1 MVLPEANAS
10 IGLPDMETP
19 AQTCARLVAAL
30 EDLVAREAATL
41 EARDFTAVVEIQG
54 RCAPLV
60 ELLGAH
66 AAEVTDAALRQRI
79 RALLDRRQQSGE
91 WLSEQ
96 IEKTRE
102 ALADANEGRRRIR
115 QIAPVYGRIPALAPA
130 SRQLSAVG

>member
-1 MVLPEANAS
+1 
-10 IGLPDMETP
+10 METP
-19 AQTCARLVAAL
+19 AQTCARLVTAL

-41 EARDFTAVVEIQG
+41 DARDFEAVIEIQA

-66 AAEVTDAALRQRI
+66 ATDVTDTTLRERI
-79 RALLDRRQQSGE
+79 RALLARRQQTGE

-102 ALADANEGRRRIR
+102 ALAEANEGRRRVR
-115 QIAPVYGRIPALAPA
+115 QIAPVYGRGVGAASA
-130 SRQLSAVG
+130 SRQLCAVG

>member
-1 MVLPEANAS
+1 
-10 IGLPDMETP
+10 METP
-19 AQTCARLVAAL
+19 AQTCARLVTAL

-41 EARDFTAVVEIQG
+41 EARDFTTVVHLQE

-66 AAEVTDAALRQRI
+66 ADDVTDPAMRERI
-79 RALLDRRQQSGE
+79 RALIARRHQTGE

-102 ALADANEGRRRIR
+102 ELALANEGRRRVR
-115 QIAPVYGRIPALAPA
+115 QIAPVYGSGRSPVPIA
-130 SRQLSAVG
+130 RQLLAVG